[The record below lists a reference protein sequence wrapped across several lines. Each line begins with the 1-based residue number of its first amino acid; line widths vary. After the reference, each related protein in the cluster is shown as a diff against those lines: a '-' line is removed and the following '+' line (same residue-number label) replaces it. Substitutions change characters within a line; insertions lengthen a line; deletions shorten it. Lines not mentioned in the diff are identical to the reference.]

1 MPVHWVSTANTQ
13 PAVDLGGDLDTV
25 NDICKLSMVW
35 LGAEPTSITNVETI
49 TSTSTKEEVLCNSIY
64 NSARKAVL
72 EDYNWQFAKRH
83 FMLNP
88 ADGYWE
94 SPAGNANNAYV
105 PITGISKADP
115 AVIST
120 NNNHGFSDGWLVKI
134 NNVVGMTQIN
144 NRVVRVGNN
153 NGNTFEAYGL
163 NSTNFNNYTSG
174 GNAIRFEAYQDY
186 QSGYVFDVPAD
197 YLKAVHV
204 EGRPQYEL
212 IGSGNSQRILCTEQY
227 PIIEYIADVSTVTEM
242 TEGFKRAWAGRI
254 AAELANPLQKENAS
268 MKDMWAWYQQILE
281 RESKPSD
288 STSVDPKHMIRETSQ
303 VLKDGGWQ

>member
-1 MPVHWVSTANTQ
+1 MPVYWAAAANNATTAPIAGEMNSE
-13 PAVDLGGDLDTV
+13 LDV
-25 NDICKLSMVW
+25 CKLAMVW
-35 LGAEPTSITNVETI
+35 LGAEPSSLSSVVTTTNN
-49 TSTSTKEEVLCNSIY
+49 SSKEDILCNAVY
-64 NSARKAVL
+64 NSARRAVL

-134 NNVVGMTQIN
+134 SNVSGMTQIN

-212 IGSGNSQRILCTEQY
+212 IGSGNSQRILCSEQY
-227 PIIEYIADVSTVTEM
+227 PIIEYIADVSTVGEM
-242 TEGFKRAWAGRI
+242 SEGFKRAWAARI

-268 MKDMWAWYQQILE
+268 QKDMWAWYQQILE
-281 RESKPSD
+281 KESKPSD
-288 STSVDPKHMIRETSQ
+288 ATSVDPKHMIRETSQ